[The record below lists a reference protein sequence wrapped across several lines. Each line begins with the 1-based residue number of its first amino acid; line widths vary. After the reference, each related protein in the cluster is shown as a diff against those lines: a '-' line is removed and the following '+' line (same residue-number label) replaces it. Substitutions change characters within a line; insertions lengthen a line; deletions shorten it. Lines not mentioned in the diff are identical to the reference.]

1 MTSPSAPQDSYPYQN
16 EPIWSRSEKVVARPG
31 FDAAL
36 KRELPEVMQ
45 ETKQMP
51 NQISEP
57 VDLRDLEHY
66 LTQRRKEID
75 RKYDYRY
82 SQLTQVFGKLLYD
95 VRLGEEDLRGLRE
108 DKLRSIRSFAKFLAE
123 MDAGLTWI
131 LSAIACFQQLQCLT
145 WRD

>member
-1 MTSPSAPQDSYPYQN
+1 
-16 EPIWSRSEKVVARPG
+16 
-31 FDAAL
+31 
-36 KRELPEVMQ
+36 
-45 ETKQMP
+45 
-51 NQISEP
+51 